1 MFINEFE
8 RGDYFQK
15 DNNENNMNNKDNKII
30 IKKRTENQNQE
41 HKLVRNISYLPKLK
55 QDKSKNRFIRSS
67 SETMIKNV
75 TNSKEREYKEELSII
90 NNLWEELGVTKEYQE
105 EFKNFL
111 YDENVRTIMFSQEK
125 ENLQKFRN
133 SLMKLRKEILSR
145 ESNIESLI
153 KIMKILD
160 TQIIKENL
168 LKEAMNIIKAL
179 RLNAINVVFYM
190 VKVRELSFYSYFQ
203 GKFDLTQI
211 KKEYLYNNNYLLKMT
226 DDLNFL
232 NNSIL
237 SKYIEF
243 NNTPVD
249 PFLTCC
255 AQKCN
260 KNESDKIVVPM
271 TQELS
276 KLVFQCRY
284 IIIQDLLLDNIY
296 KNSIVN
302 QFSSR
307 INSEKMKIKKY
318 RLFGLG
324 NIQNNITNYMKT
336 KDFNEKGNNIN
347 LGKAIYKL
355 KNDSP
360 SKYNNLF
367 FNSQNQKEIN
377 QMISPKL
384 IKFRKRDNSNYFSH
398 NNIINYIQNY
408 DSPKRIIVE
417 HDIISLTNSFE
428 KNRKKN
434 EETINNTDF
443 KNKKA
448 DNNNI
453 KNDNRN
459 NNDDNNINININ
471 TNSYENNNINSKL
484 EENEV
489 NKIDVIIK
497 ENEKLKKDNE
507 DIKNI
512 LLESKQKIE
521 KSDKLRINLENKLK
535 KQKEDMEKMRN
546 SINEIKN
553 QLNKEK
559 NELQKKLN
567 EEKEKNKET
576 EKLNKELEK
585 KLKEKMTI
593 TKGTEFEIINKE
605 KIEKLS
611 NEKNNELEDTNQR
624 KKTDS
629 IIEEDNIK
637 NNDNYD
643 EIKQYF
649 NNNNINKNNII
660 QKGENDDG
668 QIEESIDY
676 DKFKNNNNNDGNEKE
691 IKENSISYKEEKRN
705 DNLNVIENKNIENND
720 TIIQNDNSQI
730 KINEEKHENKKDNEN
745 IGKEEPEN
753 EEYKKLIEKEKK
765 KLHIRKLSENIV
777 EELMKLKECEISE
790 NNKYKI
796 KYYEGNILS
805 LIDKLKESIPFE
817 KIDERIKTIFNLEN
831 KLYNRDSYLKG
842 QYPQVII
849 SVSYK
854 NESKISGVCS
864 FYHQNIT
871 KDENILKINF
881 MCAFKENNNDSDND
895 DDLIEQFITFIK
907 FIKIYVSFNKLYI
920 TLNYKKI
927 IFEDK
932 KVFFKLDEKILNLFR
947 KKMGFSWV
955 CIKNNKGKLRKQKLC
970 YINEL
975 PKSINEENTKNNGC
989 INLENISILSL
1000 TKNKFQSNIKHL
1012 GNFKFIN
1019 ILPIYGMLNGMK
1031 EIMLDLKEKK
1041 YIFDIKQLVTSNSL
1055 IKTYF
1060 FPEIK
1065 EIEEIKLK
1073 LNDIIN
1079 KNNYSLDVI
1088 ENSLFIEFFNKNNE
1102 NNENKNISSLGINKM
1117 DLNIYFKNILNTKI
1131 NNYYYNRISSND
1143 IKIIKDENNNTFYN
1157 ISCLNKINNILI
1169 FEITNDKIRNKLF
1182 ENNNNIYELLE
1193 NYYKDIFK
1201 KDNNEEKMAKKII
1214 NVYIPS
1220 FNIEA
1225 HLETMKFPKNIE
1237 SINISENKELNN
1249 EPMKIGTIDE
1259 FFKINLNKK
1268 ETFGKQINYEIK
1280 ENVGKNDEEIIIEN
1294 DFLIGIINNYKE
1306 IKLPFFQL
1314 VYVTKEQWIST

>member
-1 MFINEFE
+1 MSINEFE

-15 DNNENNMNNKDNKII
+15 DNNESNMNNKDNKIK
-30 IKKRTENQNQE
+30 IKIKAGSKNQE

-67 SETMIKNV
+67 SEAMIKNV
-75 TNSKEREYKEELSII
+75 INSKEREYKEELSII

-105 EFKNFL
+105 QFKNYLF
-111 YDENVRTIMFSQEK
+111 DENVRIIMISQEK
-125 ENLQKFRN
+125 ENLQKFRIA
-133 SLMKLRKEILSR
+133 LMKLRKEILSR

-160 TQIIKENL
+160 TQIINENL
-168 LKEAMNIIKAL
+168 LKEVISIIKAL

-190 VKVRELSFYSYFQ
+190 VKVRELSFYYYFQ

-243 NNTPVD
+243 NNSPVD

-260 KNESDKIVVPM
+260 SNESDKIVVPM

-276 KLVFQCRY
+276 KLIFQCRY

-296 KNSIVN
+296 KSNVVN
-302 QFSSR
+302 QLSSR
-307 INSEKMKIKKY
+307 INSERMKIKKY
-318 RLFGLG
+318 RAFGAG
-324 NIQNNITNYMKT
+324 SIQNNIPNYINS
-336 KDFNEKGNNIN
+336 KDFNEKGNNVN

-377 QMISPKL
+377 QIISPKL
-384 IKFRKRDNSNYFSH
+384 IKLRKKDNANFFSN

-417 HDIISLTNSFE
+417 HDIINLTNSFE
-428 KNRKKN
+428 KNKKKN
-434 EETINNTDF
+434 EETCNNIDIS
-443 KNKKA
+443 NKKA

-453 KNDNRN
+453 KNDNSN
-459 NNDDNNINININ
+459 SNNDNYININ
-471 TNSYENNNINSKL
+471 TNTYENNNITNTKL
-484 EENEV
+484 DENKV
-489 NKIDVIIK
+489 NKIDDIIK

-535 KQKEDMEKMRN
+535 RQKEDMEKMRN

-559 NELQKKLN
+559 NEFQKKLN

-576 EKLNKELEK
+576 EILNKELEK
-585 KLKEKMTI
+585 KLKERMTI
-593 TKGTEFEIINKE
+593 DKREDFDIINKE

-611 NEKNNELEDTNQR
+611 NEKNNELIDKNKR

-637 NNDNYD
+637 NNSNYD

-649 NNNNINKNNII
+649 NNNNINENNII
-660 QKGENDDG
+660 QKGKTDG
-668 QIEESIDY
+668 EQIEENIDY
-676 DKFKNNNNNDGNEKE
+676 DKFKNKYNNDGNEKG
-691 IKENSISYKEEKRN
+691 IKEDNISYKEEKKS
-705 DNLNVIENKNIENND
+705 DNLNVIENKNIVNND
-720 TIIQNDNSQI
+720 TNIQNDDSQI
-730 KINEEKHENKKDNEN
+730 KINEEKHENKKDDEN
-745 IGKEEPEN
+745 FEKKDSEN

-765 KLHIRKLSENIV
+765 NLHIRKLSENIV

-805 LIDKLKESIPFE
+805 LIDKLKVSIPFE

-831 KLYNRDSYLKG
+831 KLYNKDYYLKG

-849 SVSYK
+849 SASYE
-854 NESKISGVCS
+854 NESKICGICS
-864 FYHQNIT
+864 FYHQNLI
-871 KDENILKINF
+871 KDENIVNINF
-881 MCAFKENNNDSDND
+881 MCAIKENNNDSDND
-895 DDLIEQFITFIK
+895 EDIIEQFITFIK

-932 KVFFKLDEKILNLFR
+932 KIEFKLDEKMMNIF
-947 KKMGFSWV
+947 KQKIGFSWV
-955 CIKNNKGKLRKQKLC
+955 CIENINGKLRKQKLC
-970 YINEL
+970 YINEQ
-975 PKSINEENTKNNGC
+975 PKNNNKENISNNGC
-989 INLENISILSL
+989 IILENVSMVSL
-1000 TKNKFQSNIKHL
+1000 TKNKFQNNINHL

-1031 EIMLDLKEKK
+1031 EIILDLKEKK
-1041 YIFDIKQLVTSNSL
+1041 YIFDIKQLITSNNS

-1065 EIEEIKLK
+1065 TIEEIKLK
-1073 LNDIIN
+1073 LNEIIN
-1079 KNNYSLDVI
+1079 KNNSFDVI
-1088 ENSLFIEFFNKNNE
+1088 ENSLFMEYLNKNNE

-1117 DLNIYFKNILNTKI
+1117 ELNIYFKNILNTKI

-1157 ISCLNKINNILI
+1157 IPCLNKINNIMI
-1169 FEITNDKIRNKLF
+1169 FEITNDKIRNKLL
-1182 ENNNNIYELLE
+1182 ENDKNIYELLE
-1193 NYYKDIFK
+1193 KYYKDIIK
-1201 KDNNEEKMAKKII
+1201 KNNNNEEKMDKKSI
-1214 NVYIPS
+1214 NIYIPS

-1225 HLETMKFPKNIE
+1225 HLETMKFSKNIE
-1237 SINISENKELNN
+1237 SINISENKDINN
-1249 EPMKIGTIDE
+1249 EPMNIGTIDE

-1268 ETFGKQINYEIK
+1268 ETFEKQINFEIK
-1280 ENVGKNDEEIIIEN
+1280 ENIGKNDEDIIIKNE
-1294 DFLIGIINNYKE
+1294 FFIGITNNYKE

-1314 VYVTKEQWIST
+1314 VYVTKEKWINA